1 MPKFSSL
8 SIEKDPARPRIA
20 RLRLSRPERLN
31 AIDTRMPGEI
41 AEAVAWAEAEEEVH
55 VIVVEGEGRAF
66 CAGYDMVVLA
76 EDTPL
81 TPGVDNPL
89 QQEKRPWD
97 SMVDY
102 AVMKRHTEA
111 FMSLWRASK
120 PTIAKVQGYAV
131 GGGSDIA
138 LCCDL
143 LVMAD
148 DARIGYMPTRVW
160 GCPTTAMWTFRLGP
174 ARAKQMMFTGDP
186 ITGTKAA
193 EWGLANISVPAAE
206 LDAATNALADRI
218 AGVPRSHLAM
228 HKLVVNQ
235 VMQTAG
241 LEQAQTLATVFD
253 GVTRHNPEGLW
264 FRRQAQA
271 EGFKSAVEWRDSG
284 RPIPEGDE
292 ARRLAAE
299 LEKRIA
305 DPGQGG

>member
-1 MPKFSSL
+1 LHP
-8 SIEKDPARPRIA
+8 
-20 RLRLSRPERLN
+20 
-31 AIDTRMPGEI
+31 
-41 AEAVAWAEAEEEVH
+41 H
-55 VIVVEGEGRAF
+55 
-66 CAGYDMVVLA
+66 
-76 EDTPL
+76 
-81 TPGVDNPL
+81 VDNPL
-89 QQEKRPWD
+89 QQEKQPWD

-102 AVMKRHTEA
+102 AVMKRHTED
-111 FMSLWRASK
+111 FMSLWRSSK

-148 DARIGYMPTRVW
+148 DAKIGYMPTRVW

-174 ARAKQMMFTGDP
+174 ARAKQMMFTGDMLS
-186 ITGTKAA
+186 GSKAA
-193 EWGLANISVPAAE
+193 EWGLANIAVPASE

-253 GVTRHNPEGLW
+253 GITRHNPEGVW

-271 EGFKSAVEWRDSG
+271 DGFKAAVEWRDSG
-284 RPIPEGDE
+284 RAIPEGDE
-292 ARRLAAE
+292 ARALAAA
-299 LEKRIA
+299 LEKRIV
-305 DPGQGG
+305 DPKQGG